1 MILQLSLYLHYP
13 CILPSSGTGSF
24 RPGAHMPSLARVAV
38 CLVGEPR
45 SIGLTA
51 PNLRTNLLDAWDADG
66 FVASTTNARC
76 APHTRGYRDSERRGG
91 VYPSPLAHAFGR
103 PTSLEISAI
112 RSLGPRI
119 KWSAVNTSEHQYNR
133 TLYLEVTDPS
143 HYQDYALQRMLPN
156 DNWPHRAASQFLTRK
171 VCHDGVVAYE
181 QARGRPYEVF
191 ARVRLDTQLFAPV
204 PASFFANI
212 GRADAVIPAGQ
223 AFGAPGERSVND
235 RFLVGGAEAFRA
247 DAEVWKTIIN
257 PAARGSAPW
266 ITETLSAKHLAK
278 RGISVRFEPLAYC
291 LLSTEGVCRYPG
303 DLAGSLKVLPRLL
316 LDRPASAAAAL
327 CGDLG
332 RGGTCDPARKVLQ
345 TNEWARDDPGWCQLA
360 ETCAS
365 AARSRTQEPPP
376 ALCCHAGGTV
386 HDAGVPVQGT
396 RRCSRMYF
404 SPPAEEEA
412 TCDASCPEAAR
423 IAAIRDGRVG
433 KRELELVV
441 ARAEGEEMSWCD
453 AYDAVRTV
461 YCQGPCAALRGVS
474 TAIELHNV
482 GREAHAYL
490 TVLNPSPLAL

>member
-1 MILQLSLYLHYP
+1 
-13 CILPSSGTGSF
+13 
-24 RPGAHMPSLARVAV
+24 
-38 CLVGEPR
+38 
-45 SIGLTA
+45 
-51 PNLRTNLLDAWDADG
+51 
-66 FVASTTNARC
+66 
-76 APHTRGYRDSERRGG
+76 
-91 VYPSPLAHAFGR
+91 
-103 PTSLEISAI
+103 
-112 RSLGPRI
+112 
-119 KWSAVNTSEHQYNR
+119 
-133 TLYLEVTDPS
+133 
-143 HYQDYALQRMLPN
+143 MLPN
-156 DNWPHRAASQFLTRK
+156 GNWPHRVAGQFLTRK

-191 ARVRLDTQLFAPV
+191 ARVRLDTQLFLRLCP
-204 PASFFANI
+204 PQLFRQHI

-223 AFGAPGERSVND
+223 AFGAPGVRSVND

-247 DAEVWKTIIN
+247 DAEVWKTIID

-266 ITETLSAKHLAK
+266 ITETLSAEHLAK

-291 LLSTEGVCRYPG
+291 ILSVEGVCRYPG

-332 RGGTCDPARKVLQ
+332 RGGTCDPTRKVLQ

-396 RRCSRMYF
+396 RRCSRVYF

-412 TCDASCPEAAR
+412 MCDASCPEAAR

-441 ARAEGEEMSWCD
+441 ARAEGEEVGWCD

-482 GREAHAYL
+482 GLEAHAYL